1 MCMCVL
7 LAIRILILAET
18 RGHPFV
24 DSPPLSVCAI
34 LGLGGLRGDP
44 VLTAFTTLL
53 LLTEPL
59 KSIMVHISLREWQIT
74 SLAAAVAVAA
84 GTALWFV
91 TRKRPTEEELE
102 RERRQSL
109 VSFGRIV
116 DGSLLDGFQI
126 TSEDGSARDM
136 LLYQYEISGVIYEC
150 SQDITPLAGIV
161 DPASVKIG
169 MPCSVRYQPG
179 SPENSILVAERWSG
193 LREGVP
199 ILWSHPKTKRIPEDQ
214 WQRLRP
220 GPGQS
225 TLEIR
230 SIQ

>member
-136 LLYQYEISGVIYEC
+136 LLYQYEISGVVYEC
-150 SQDITPLAGIV
+150 SQDITALAQIL
-161 DPASVKIG
+161 DPAKVKIG
-169 MPCSVRYQPG
+169 MPCSIRYQPG

-199 ILWSHPKTKRIPEDQ
+199 TVWIAKSPKEWPAQPAQDNRIASNQ
-214 WQRLRP
+214 
-220 GPGQS
+220 
-225 TLEIR
+225 
-230 SIQ
+230 